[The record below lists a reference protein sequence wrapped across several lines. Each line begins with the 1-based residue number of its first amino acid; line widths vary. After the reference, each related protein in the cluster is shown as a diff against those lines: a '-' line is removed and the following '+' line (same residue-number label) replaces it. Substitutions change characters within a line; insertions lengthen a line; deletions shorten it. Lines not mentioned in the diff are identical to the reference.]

1 MALWHPLWVA
11 REQLEYT
18 GQHSPFDH
26 VLLNS
31 FAGFNTYSVVFPI
44 SSTPWSG
51 PLKQITIRALRTTSF
66 SPSFRLPFQP
76 PKKPAPGGPG
86 GGGVFSMVY
95 VRYISPD
102 LFENQPTNQRWTFP
116 GCLRFRKT
124 GENVPRSLSVKAAKK
139 ALKDAQCLARRQF
152 DRWRLVRPL
161 AVSHR
166 KQRPKKAKTRERP
179 FFLHGSR
186 WDLFVEYGVLD
197 R

>member
-86 GGGVFSMVY
+86 GGGVFFHGLCPVHLSGPL
-95 VRYISPD
+95 RK
-102 LFENQPTNQRWTFP
+102 PTNEPTVDVSGLSSIPQNRRERPEVLVGESGQESLKGRPVPCT
-116 GCLRFRKT
+116 KT
-124 GENVPRSLSVKAAKK
+124 
-139 ALKDAQCLARRQF
+139 
-152 DRWRLVRPL
+152 VRPL
-161 AVSHR
+161 AFGATVSR
-166 KQRPKKAKTRERP
+166 
-179 FFLHGSR
+179 
-186 WDLFVEYGVLD
+186 
-197 R
+197 